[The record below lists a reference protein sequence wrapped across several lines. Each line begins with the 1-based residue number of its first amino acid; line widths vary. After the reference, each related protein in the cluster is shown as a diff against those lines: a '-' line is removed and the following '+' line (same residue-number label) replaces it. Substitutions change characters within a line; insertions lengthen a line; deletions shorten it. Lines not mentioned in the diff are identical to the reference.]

1 MNKQRMNVQTI
12 AEILTEELGKIE
24 KHTEK
29 FQHAS
34 SRVEQATE
42 RLLKT
47 EVKVNTSELAQIE
60 KNIVSTFRDT
70 VQVPRWFAK
79 ATLYTLIACFVLTV
93 ASCLIAG
100 YYYKKEKTT
109 AERESYWYEQYQN
122 VKPSSKK

>member
-60 KNIVSTFRDT
+60 KNIVSTFKDT

-79 ATLYTLIACFVLTV
+79 ATLYTLIACFVLTIV
-93 ASCLIAG
+93 SCLIAG
-100 YYYKKEKTT
+100 YYYNKEKAT
-109 AERESYWYEQYQN
+109 AERESYWYEQYQT